1 MEMAAR
7 VGWQKDDE
15 VEMGKGKTKYILM
28 EEEKFELKPVL
39 KFNQWFPQPRGFDGE
54 KVALSIIQSHTYI
67 HFIPV
72 LSIETTFRSWIQWNS
87 SLLGC
92 LSNVNWE
99 TWLMYFFLNVFHFM
113 IIGFW
118 LIPQQQTGSV

>member
-39 KFNQWFPQPRGFDGE
+39 KFNQWFPQPRGFHWE
-54 KVALSIIQSHTYI
+54 KVHFQSSRDTPT
-67 HFIPV
+67 FI
-72 LSIETTFRSWIQWNS
+72 LFQ
-87 SLLGC
+87 C
-92 LSNVNWE
+92 
-99 TWLMYFFLNVFHFM
+99 Y
-113 IIGFW
+113 
-118 LIPQQQTGSV
+118 Q